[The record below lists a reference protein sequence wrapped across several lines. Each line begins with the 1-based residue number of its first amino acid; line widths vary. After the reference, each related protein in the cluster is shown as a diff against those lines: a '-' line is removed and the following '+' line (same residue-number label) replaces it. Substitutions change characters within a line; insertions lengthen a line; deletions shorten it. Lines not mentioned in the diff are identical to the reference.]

1 MSSEHN
7 KLLIF
12 SAPSGAGKSTITRH
26 LTSVFPE
33 LEFSI
38 SACSRSPRVG
48 EIDTKDYYFLGVEGF
63 KKRIKEEAFVEW
75 EEVYPNHFYG
85 TLKSELQRIWD
96 AGKIAIFDVDVLGG
110 MALKTQFGNQALS
123 VFVNVSS
130 IDILEKRLRYRNTES
145 EEKLQMRLAKA
156 EREMEFAKQFD
167 CVIENNHLEEALEQS
182 EAIIKAFIEH

>member
-75 EEVYPNHFYG
+75 EEVYPN
-85 TLKSELQRIWD
+85 
-96 AGKIAIFDVDVLGG
+96 
-110 MALKTQFGNQALS
+110 
-123 VFVNVSS
+123 
-130 IDILEKRLRYRNTES
+130 
-145 EEKLQMRLAKA
+145 
-156 EREMEFAKQFD
+156 
-167 CVIENNHLEEALEQS
+167 
-182 EAIIKAFIEH
+182 